1 MKIYFAPLE
10 GITGFAYRNAHSSAF
25 GGDVD
30 KYFAPFISPNY
41 THHLKGKEREDVLP
55 ENNRGLFLVP
65 QILTNHAED
74 FLWAAGELS
83 QMGYKEINLNLGCPM
98 PTVAR
103 RGRGAGQLADL
114 DALDRF
120 LEEVCSKMKGWR
132 LTVKTRIG
140 LDDAA
145 HAQDLCTVYSRY
157 PIGELI
163 VHPRTRRD
171 LYGGSPDLDVFQM
184 FYENCPHALVYN
196 GDIFSKADHERI
208 QTRFPRCSAVML
220 GRGLISDPALA
231 REIRGGGLLSPEEL
245 KAFHDAVFEAGRRS
259 LPGPAPL
266 LGRMKELWLYM
277 GRNFPGED
285 RLIKQIRKARTP
297 VEYQGAVRTLFTC
310 GRFSPADKG

>member
-10 GITGFAYRNAHSSAF
+10 GITGFAYRNAHFSAF

-55 ENNRGLFLVP
+55 ENNRDLFLVP

-83 QMGYKEINLNLGCPM
+83 GMGYKEINLNLGCPM

-120 LEEVCSKMKGWR
+120 LEEVCGKMEGWR
-132 LTVKTRIG
+132 FTVKTRIG
-140 LDDAA
+140 LDDAD
-145 HAQDLCTVYSRY
+145 HAEDLCAVYSRY
-157 PIGELI
+157 PMEELI

-171 LYGGSPDLDVFQM
+171 LYGGSPYLDVFQM
-184 FYENCPHALVYN
+184 FYENCPHPLVYN
-196 GDIFSKADHERI
+196 GDIFSQEDYRRI
-208 QTRFPRCSAVML
+208 RTRFPRCSAVML
-220 GRGLISDPALA
+220 GRGLIADPALA
-231 REIRGGGLLSPEEL
+231 REIRGGAPLLASEL
-245 KAFHDAVFEAGRRS
+245 KDFHDAVFEAGRS
-259 LPGPAPL
+259 TLPGPAPL

-277 GRNFPGED
+277 GKNFRGAD

-297 VEYQGAVRTLFTC
+297 VEYQAAVRTLFTC
-310 GRFSPADKG
+310 GDFCPANDH